1 LPVVHDS
8 VGFRIANAC
17 DGLSVLS
24 KAHNILDEM
33 TARGASVGLGTYYPN
48 MKAYCKEQKTTEV
61 AQPVAE
67 TTAARLLLDAGSY
80 DALIDASVASHDFSV

>member
-1 LPVVHDS
+1 
-8 VGFRIANAC
+8 
-17 DGLSVLS
+17 
-24 KAHNILDEM
+24 
-33 TARGASVGLGTYYPN
+33 